1 MPAFFSAVCQ
11 PTVTSFAGVGLFVG
25 NFLAVKT
32 QHLIENFLSPSL
44 PLPQSLDWFE
54 YILGPQ
60 ACPWASS
67 WYQTDEAEIR

>member
-11 PTVTSFAGVGLFVG
+11 PTVASFAGVGLFVG

-44 PLPQSLDWFE
+44 SPSPS
-54 YILGPQ
+54 
-60 ACPWASS
+60 A
-67 WYQTDEAEIR
+67 